1 VVPPFK
7 SVSTD
12 LEQNAVVSSWE
23 LEITLPWLK
32 AWRHFLFILFL
43 EIKVNLKGNFE
54 EE

>member
-23 LEITLPWLK
+23 LEISQLHYRDWK
-32 AWRHFLFILFL
+32 RDVIFYLFYF
-43 EIKVNLKGNFE
+43 
-54 EE
+54 